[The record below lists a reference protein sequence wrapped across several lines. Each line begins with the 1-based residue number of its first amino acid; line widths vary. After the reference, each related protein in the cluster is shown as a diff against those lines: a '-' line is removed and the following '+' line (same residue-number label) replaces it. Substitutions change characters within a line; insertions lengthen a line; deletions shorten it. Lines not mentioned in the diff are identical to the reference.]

1 MTTYHIVY
9 WKISRVN
16 NLAIFTDFL
25 ATLKF
30 NYVHKKLFAPL
41 LSVINTVDAHPWKIY
56 LRKRTIL
63 KIFYLKNFPIYGIV
77 DMHGNIGGDFDVLQ
91 QIHGTSIGSLY
102 SIAHVTPKHFIQIT
116 K

>member
-1 MTTYHIVY
+1 MPILE
-9 WKISRVN
+9 
-16 NLAIFTDFL
+16 NLF
-25 ATLKF
+25 
-30 NYVHKKLFAPL
+30 KKE
-41 LSVINTVDAHPWKIY
+41 NHPQNLVPQK
-56 LRKRTIL
+56 
-63 KIFYLKNFPIYGIV
+63 FPIYGIV